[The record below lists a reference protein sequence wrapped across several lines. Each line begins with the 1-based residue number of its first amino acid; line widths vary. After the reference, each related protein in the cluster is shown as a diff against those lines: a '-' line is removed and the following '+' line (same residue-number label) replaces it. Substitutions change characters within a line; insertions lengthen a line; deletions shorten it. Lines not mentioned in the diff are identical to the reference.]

1 MESQQRQSGEAILGI
16 IAGLVVNGARI
27 LELAAAKDGR
37 VTTRGDV
44 QLLPPGSLL
53 DRAAPL
59 QRMQQVIRLAKV
71 SYVTVANQIQENP
84 GRIRTTIY
92 LAESSVC

>member
-1 MESQQRQSGEAILGI
+1 MGI

-71 SYVTVANQIQENP
+71 SYVTVANQIQEIP

>member
-1 MESQQRQSGEAILGI
+1 MGI